1 MRRVFADAHYWVAI
15 LNDQDQSH
23 AAAQAISAALHR
35 VPVITT
41 EEVLTEVLAF
51 FSERGQ
57 YLRQSALAFVEG
69 ILSNPGIVVRQQS
82 HQTFLDGLVLYK
94 ARPDKGYSLTD
105 CISMEAMRQEGI
117 TEILTHD
124 NHFTQ
129 EGFTILL

>member
-1 MRRVFADAHYWVAI
+1 MNKVFADAHYWVSI

-23 AAAQAISAALHR
+23 AAAEAISVALYG

-69 ILSNPGIVVRQQS
+69 ILINPGIVVRQQS
-82 HQTFLDGLVLYK
+82 HQTFLDGLALYK

-105 CISMEAMRQEGI
+105 CTSMLVMRQEVI

-124 NHFTQ
+124 DHFTQ
-129 EGFTILL
+129 EGFTKLL